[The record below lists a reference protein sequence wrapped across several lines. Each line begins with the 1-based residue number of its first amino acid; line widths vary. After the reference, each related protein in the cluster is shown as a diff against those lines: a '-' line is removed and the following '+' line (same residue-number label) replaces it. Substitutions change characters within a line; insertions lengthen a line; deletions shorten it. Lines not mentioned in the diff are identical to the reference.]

1 MALYT
6 EQALVKMLHQKKL
19 SLAPEKY
26 TGMYYEDPTTKEKKY
41 IVIEGQGGNKA
52 GSTRSLRQERK
63 VHRKKS
69 WWPEEKKVE
78 AATLHV
84 AIGNM
89 VRVAELTK
97 VPIATLRKW
106 QDDDWWLTTQQR
118 VKREAIEETDA
129 KFSKLIDKA
138 LLKLEKA
145 VEEGDYMYDIKRG
158 TLVQVPMTGRDLS
171 IVAGTTFDKRQLL
184 RGEATRITKTSDP
197 EKHLAELAKR
207 FAELARQAYEA
218 PRIVEGQVLGPDAIQ
233 VSEAEEVL
241 VQPTPQDSQAV
252 GG

>member
-6 EQALVKMLHQKKL
+6 EQALLKMLHKDNPTKL
-19 SLAPEKY
+19 KPEKY
-26 TGMYYEDPTTKEKKY
+26 T
-41 IVIEGQGGNKA
+41 VIEGQGGNKM
-52 GSTRSLRQERK
+52 GSTRSKRQERL

-97 VPIATLRKW
+97 VPLATLRKW
-106 QDDDWWLTTQQR
+106 LDEDWWLTTQQR

-129 KFSKLIDKA
+129 KFTKLIDKA
-138 LLKLEKA
+138 IQKLETA
-145 VEEGDYMYDIKRG
+145 VESGDYMYDIKRG

-207 FAELARQAYEA
+207 FAELARQAYEE
-218 PRIVEGQVLGPDAIQ
+218 PRVIEGQSEEVIENYNAIQ
-233 VSEAEEVL
+233 ISEAEEVS